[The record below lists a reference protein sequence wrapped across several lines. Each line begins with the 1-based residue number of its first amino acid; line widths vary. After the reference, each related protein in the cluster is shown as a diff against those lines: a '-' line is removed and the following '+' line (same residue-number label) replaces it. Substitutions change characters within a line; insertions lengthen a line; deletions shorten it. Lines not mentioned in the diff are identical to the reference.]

1 MGKPESIFLAP
12 TGDFGASPSPAEG
25 QVREDVRRAVKRA
38 RSAQP
43 AWAALG
49 VRERAR
55 FMLRTLDLL
64 LAEQEAILDVLDAE
78 LGRPRLESLVL
89 EIFPA
94 CDSLGYYARNARK
107 LLADE
112 TPSLHLLKN
121 KRVVVRHLPLGVIAV
136 ITPWN
141 GPFSLAMNPSVQAL
155 MAGNAVIL
163 KPSEVTPRS
172 AQLVADLFAR
182 AGLPE
187 DLFQVV
193 HGGAEAGAALVE
205 GGVDKVS
212 FTGSVSAGRR
222 IGEACG
228 RNLTPCTL
236 ELGGN
241 DAAIVCADA
250 DLSRA
255 AQGIVFGACLNAGQV
270 CMGTERVYVV
280 AAVAE
285 QLIGMVHRHAAELRL
300 GPDGEL
306 GRIIGPHQLP
316 IIEKHVADAVAKG
329 AELMLGGKRVELPGG
344 SYFQP
349 TLLTNVNH
357 DMLVMREETF
367 GPVIPIM
374 QVADEEEAI
383 RMANDSSFGLSGT
396 IWTADAKK
404 AERLARRL
412 QTGSICVNDS
422 AVTYGIHEVP
432 FGGRKASGLGAVNGP
447 RALKDFCFAQPVV
460 HDRFGLA
467 KEQIWYP
474 YGPKTLAR
482 LARAMRLLFGTRI
495 GRWLT

>member
-1 MGKPESIFLAP
+1 MSEAESSVRLVSEGP
-12 TGDFGASPSPAEG
+12 RVTPADE
-25 QVREDVRRAVKRA
+25 VRRLVERA
-38 RSAQP
+38 RAAQP

-49 VRERAR
+49 VQERAR

-64 LAEQEAILDVLDAE
+64 LAEQSAILDALGAE

-89 EIFPA
+89 ELYPA
-94 CDSLGYYARNARK
+94 CDSLSYYARNAHK

-112 TPSLHLLKN
+112 RPSLHLLKN
-121 KRVVVRHLPLGVIAV
+121 KRVVVSYLPLGVIAV

-141 GPFSLAMNPSVQAL
+141 GPFALAVNPSVQAL

-172 AQLVADLFAR
+172 AELVADLFAR
-182 AGLPE
+182 AGLP
-187 DLFQVV
+187 DGLFQVLQGDGQV
-193 HGGAEAGAALVE
+193 GAALVE

-212 FTGSVSAGRR
+212 FTGSVGAGRR

-250 DLSRA
+250 NLSRA
-255 AQGIVFGACLNAGQV
+255 AQGVVFGSVLNAGQV

-285 QLIGMVHRHAAELRL
+285 QFIDRVREHVAALRL
-300 GPDGEL
+300 GPDGDV
-306 GRIIGPHQLP
+306 GRIIGPHQLR
-316 IIEKHVADAVAKG
+316 IIERHVADALAKG
-329 AELMLGGKRVELPGG
+329 ARLLVGGKRVERDGA
-344 SYFQP
+344 SYFEP
-349 TLLTNVNH
+349 TVLTNVNH

-367 GPVIPIM
+367 GPVVPIM

-383 RMANDSSFGLSGT
+383 RLANDAAFGLSGT
-396 IWTADAKK
+396 LWTTDAKK
-404 AERLARRL
+404 AERIARRL
-412 QTGSICVNDS
+412 QTGSVCVNDS
-422 AVTYGIHEVP
+422 AITYGIHEVA

-467 KEQIWYP
+467 REQVWYP
-474 YGPKTLAR
+474 YGPKTLAQ
-482 LARAMRLLFGTRI
+482 LEKAMRFIFGTRI
-495 GRWLT
+495 GRWMT

>member
-1 MGKPESIFLAP
+1 MGQPDVPVPSDGFR
-12 TGDFGASPSPAEG
+12 ASPASAESS
-25 QVREDVRRAVKRA
+25 VREEVKRAIERA

-55 FMLRTLDLL
+55 FMLRALDLL
-64 LAEQEAILDVLDAE
+64 LADQEAILDVIGAE
-78 LGRPRLESLVL
+78 VGRPRVESLVL
-89 EIFPA
+89 EIYPA
-94 CDSLGYYARNARK
+94 CDSLSYYARNAHK

-112 TPSLHLLKN
+112 KPSLHLLKN
-121 KRVVVRHLPLGVIAV
+121 KRVVVSHLPLGVVAV

-141 GPFSLAMNPSVQAL
+141 GPFALSMNPSVQAL

-172 AQLVADLFAR
+172 AQLVADLFVR
-182 AGLPE
+182 AGLPAG
-187 DLFQVV
+187 LLQVL
-193 HGGAEAGAALVE
+193 HGGPEVGGALVE

-212 FTGSVSAGRR
+212 FTGSVNAGRR
-222 IGEACG
+222 IGEVCG

-250 DLSRA
+250 NLSRA
-255 AQGIVFGACLNAGQV
+255 VQGVVFGACLNAGQV

-285 QLIGMVHRHAAELRL
+285 QFITMVCRKAAELRL
-300 GPDGEL
+300 GPDGDV
-306 GRIIGPHQLP
+306 GRMIGPEQIR
-316 IIEKHVADAVAKG
+316 IIEKHVADALAKG
-329 AELMLGGKRVELPGG
+329 AKLLVGGKRVELAGG
-344 SYFQP
+344 SHFEP
-349 TLLTNVNH
+349 TVLTNVNH

-367 GPVIPIM
+367 GPLIPIM
-374 QVADEEEAI
+374 PVADEEEAI
-383 RMANDSSFGLSGT
+383 RLANDSGFGLSGT
-396 IWTADAKK
+396 IWTADSKK
-404 AERLARRL
+404 AERIARRL
-412 QTGSICVNDS
+412 QTGSVCVNDS

-432 FGGRKASGLGAVNGP
+432 FGGRKGSGLGAVNGP
-447 RALKDFCFAQPVV
+447 HALKDFCFAQPVV

-467 KEQIWYP
+467 REQIWYP

>member
-1 MGKPESIFLAP
+1 MGKPESTFQAP
-12 TGDFGASPSPAEG
+12 TGSFRASPSPE
-25 QVREDVRRAVKRA
+25 QVRDDVRRAVERA

-43 AWAALG
+43 AWAALS

-94 CDSLGYYARNARK
+94 CDSLSYYARDARK

-121 KRVVVRHLPLGVIAV
+121 KRVVVRHLPLGVVAV

-141 GPFSLAMNPSVQAL
+141 GPFSLSMNPSVQAL
-155 MAGNAVIL
+155 LAGNAVIL

-172 AQLVADLFAR
+172 AQLVADLFGR

-193 HGGAEAGAALVE
+193 HGGAEVGAALVE

-212 FTGSVSAGRR
+212 FTGSLNAGRR

-285 QLIGMVHRHAAELRL
+285 RFIDMVRRHAAELRL
-300 GPDGEL
+300 GPDGDL

-316 IIEKHVADAVAKG
+316 IIEKHVADALAKG
-329 AELMLGGKRVELPGG
+329 AELMLGGKRVELAGV
-344 SYFQP
+344 SYFEP
-349 TLLTNVNH
+349 TVLANVNH

-374 QVADEEEAI
+374 QVADEEEAL

-447 RALKDFCFAQPVV
+447 RALKDFCFAQPIV

-467 KEQIWYP
+467 REQIWYP
-474 YGPKTLAR
+474 YGPKTLVQMR
-482 LARAMRLLFGTRI
+482 RAIRLLFGTRI